1 MVDIGRFLESLTGSP
16 VIKSGTKLR
25 VSSATNHKEK
35 KKMAEN
41 LSKLL
46 AVVLIAA
53 APIAVFA
60 QDTEQAKN
68 EALDKLDQMSAEVN
82 SFVGE
87 VRFNESDVKS
97 LIDLWEEYSEIGED
111 EFEPEEDIDFESML
125 NDDRYLQWAE
135 SHSLDADDWGRKTM
149 RITMMLYRE
158 QMLEAAKVMPEQ
170 MAQQM
175 AMIEEQREQLG
186 EEMYQQIKQGME
198 ESAQYGK
205 AIAEN
210 ARSLPQPTAAEQAI
224 LDQYRDELMVLME
237 SDDEDEDEYYGDD
250 EYYED
255 EGYDEEDKY

>member
-1 MVDIGRFLESLTGSP
+1 
-16 VIKSGTKLR
+16 
-25 VSSATNHKEK
+25 
-35 KKMAEN
+35 MAEN
-41 LSKLL
+41 FRKLL

-60 QDTEQAKN
+60 QDAEQATK
-68 EALDKLDQMSAEVN
+68 EALDKLDQMSVEVN
-82 SFVGE
+82 SFVGD

-97 LIDLWEEYSEIGED
+97 LIDLWEEYSEIGEN
-111 EFEPEEDIDFESML
+111 EYESEEDINFESIL

-135 SHSLDADDWGRKTM
+135 SHSLDADDWARKTV

-158 QMLEAAKVMPEQ
+158 QMLEAAKIMPEQ

-198 ESAQYGK
+198 ESAQYSK

-224 LDQYRDELMVLME
+224 LDKYRAELMMLME

-255 EGYDEEDKY
+255 EEYYDEDES

>member
-1 MVDIGRFLESLTGSP
+1 
-16 VIKSGTKLR
+16 
-25 VSSATNHKEK
+25 
-35 KKMAEN
+35 MAEN
-41 LSKLL
+41 VRKVL

-53 APIAVFA
+53 APIAAFA
-60 QDTEQAKN
+60 QDAEQATKD
-68 EALDKLDQMSAEVN
+68 ALDKLDQMSVEVN
-82 SFVGE
+82 SFVGD

-97 LIDLWEEYSEIGED
+97 LIDLWEEYSEIGEN
-111 EFEPEEDIDFESML
+111 EYESEEDVDFESIL

-135 SHSLDADDWGRKTM
+135 SHSLDADDWARKTV

-158 QMLEAAKVMPEQ
+158 QMLEAAKIMPEQ

-198 ESAQYGK
+198 ESAQYSK

-224 LDQYRDELMVLME
+224 LDKYRAELMMLME

-255 EGYDEEDKY
+255 EEYYDEDES

>member
-1 MVDIGRFLESLTGSP
+1 
-16 VIKSGTKLR
+16 
-25 VSSATNHKEK
+25 
-35 KKMAEN
+35 MAMN
-41 LSKLL
+41 ARKLL

-53 APIAVFA
+53 APMAVFA
-60 QDTEQAKN
+60 QDAEQATK

-82 SFVGE
+82 RFVGE
-87 VRFNESDVKS
+87 VRFSESDVKS

-111 EFEPEEDIDFESML
+111 EYDPEEDIDFESML
-125 NDDRYLQWAE
+125 NDDVYVHWAE
-135 SHSLDADDWGRKTM
+135 SHGLDADEWARKTV

-158 QMLEAAKVMPEQ
+158 QMLEAAKEMPEQ

-198 ESAQYGK
+198 ESAQYSK

-224 LDQYRDELMVLME
+224 LDEYRAELMMLME
-237 SDDEDEDEYYGDD
+237 SDDEDEYYGDD

-255 EGYDEEDKY
+255 EEYYEDDES

>member
-1 MVDIGRFLESLTGSP
+1 
-16 VIKSGTKLR
+16 
-25 VSSATNHKEK
+25 
-35 KKMAEN
+35 MAEN
-41 LSKLL
+41 LRKLL
-46 AVVLIAA
+46 AVVLIAV

-60 QDTEQAKN
+60 QDAEQATK
-68 EALDKLDQMSAEVN
+68 EALDKLDQMSVEVN
-82 SFVGE
+82 SFVGD
-87 VRFNESDVKS
+87 VRFNEGDVKS
-97 LIDLWEEYSEIGED
+97 LIDLWEEYSEIGEN
-111 EFEPEEDIDFESML
+111 EYESEEDIEFESIL

-135 SHSLDADDWGRKTM
+135 SHSLDADDWARKTV

-158 QMLEAAKVMPEQ
+158 QMLEAANVMPEQ

-205 AIAEN
+205 AVAEN

-224 LDQYRDELMVLME
+224 LDKYRAELMMLME

-250 EYYED
+250 DYYED
-255 EGYDEEDKY
+255 EEYDEEDEY

>member
-1 MVDIGRFLESLTGSP
+1 
-16 VIKSGTKLR
+16 
-25 VSSATNHKEK
+25 
-35 KKMAEN
+35 MAEN
-41 LSKLL
+41 LRKLL
-46 AVVLIAA
+46 AVVLIAV
-53 APIAVFA
+53 APISVIA
-60 QDTEQAKN
+60 QDAEQATK
-68 EALDKLDQMSAEVN
+68 EALDKLDQMSVEVN
-82 SFVGE
+82 SFVGD

-97 LIDLWEEYSEIGED
+97 LIDLWEEYSEIGEN
-111 EFEPEEDIDFESML
+111 EYESEEDIEFESIL

-135 SHSLDADDWGRKTM
+135 SHSLDADDWARKTV

-158 QMLEAAKVMPEQ
+158 QMLEAANVMPEQ

-205 AIAEN
+205 AVAEN

-224 LDQYRDELMVLME
+224 LDKYRAELMMLME

-250 EYYED
+250 DYYED
-255 EGYDEEDKY
+255 EEYDEEDEY